1 MPRSPNHTEQPWKET
16 YSEIIDV
23 RSESEFAED
32 HIPCAVNLPVL
43 NDAERA
49 EVGTL
54 YKQVCPFDARKVG
67 AALVAQNIARHLNT
81 HFAQKNQAYQPLVY
95 CWRGGQRSNSMA
107 LVLNQIGWQVTV
119 LDGGYKTYRTHVRD
133 RLQNL
138 PQHFTYKVLSG
149 MTGSGKTHILQ
160 QLAQRGFQVLDL
172 EFLANHRGSLLGQEW
187 DGKLSPQPS
196 QKRFES
202 LLLQK
207 LQGFDS
213 NKPVWVEA
221 ESNKIGQ
228 VYLPSALWQ
237 RMKQAKC
244 IEIQLPLAVRID
256 WLLQEYPH
264 LTTHPELLKS
274 KLARLKSRHGSE
286 RINEWYSLIDAG
298 KWNDLVGNLLTHHY
312 DPTYSRSTGQCYAH
326 VEQRLQLSNLSNTNL
341 DALLTQLACLR

>member
-1 MPRSPNHTEQPWKET
+1 MPRSPNHTEQPWNET

-32 HIPCAVNLPVL
+32 HIPYAINLPVL
-43 NDAERA
+43 NDTERA
-49 EVGTL
+49 KVGTL

-67 AALVAQNIARHLNT
+67 AALVAQNIAEHLNT
-81 HFAQKNQAYQPLVY
+81 HFASKDKDYQPLLY

-119 LDGGYKTYRTHVRD
+119 LDGGYKTYRTHVRAL
-133 RLQNL
+133 LQDL
-138 PQHFTYKVLSG
+138 PQYFNYRVLSG
-149 MTGSGKTHILQ
+149 MTGSGKTYILQ
-160 QLAQRGFQVLDL
+160 QLAQRGFQVLNL
-172 EFLANHRGSLLGQEW
+172 ELLANHRGSLLGQEW

-202 LLLQK
+202 LLLQA
-207 LQGFDS
+207 LQGFDT

-237 RMKQAKC
+237 KMKQANC
-244 IEIQLPLAVRID
+244 VEIQLPIAGRID

-264 LTTHPELLKS
+264 LTSHPELLKS
-274 KLARLKSRHGSE
+274 KLVRLKSRYGSE
-286 RINEWYSLIDAG
+286 KINEWFSFIDQG
-298 KWNDLVGNLLTHHY
+298 QWQDLVNDLLTEHY

-341 DALLTQLACLR
+341 ETLLTQLAALG

>member
-1 MPRSPNHTEQPWKET
+1 
-16 YSEIIDV
+16 
-23 RSESEFAED
+23 
-32 HIPCAVNLPVL
+32 
-43 NDAERA
+43 
-49 EVGTL
+49 
-54 YKQVCPFDARKVG
+54 
-67 AALVAQNIARHLNT
+67 
-81 HFAQKNQAYQPLVY
+81 
-95 CWRGGQRSNSMA
+95 MA

-160 QLAQRGFQVLDL
+160 QLAQRGLQVLDL
-172 EFLANHRGSLLGQEW
+172 ESLANHRGSLLGQEW

-202 LLLQK
+202 LLLQV
-207 LQGFDS
+207 LQGCDS

-237 RMKQAKC
+237 RMKQANC
-244 IEIQLPLAVRID
+244 VEIQLPIAVRIN

-286 RINEWYSLIDAG
+286 KITEWYSLIDTG
-298 KWNDLVGNLLTHHY
+298 QWHDLVGDLLTHHY
-312 DPTYSRSTGQCYAH
+312 DPTYSRSTDQCYAH
-326 VEQRLQLSNLSNTNL
+326 VEQRLQLSNLSNTNVE
-341 DALLTQLACLR
+341 ALLTQLTSLG

>member
-1 MPRSPNHTEQPWKET
+1 MPRAPNHTEQPWKET

-32 HIPCAVNLPVL
+32 HIPCAINLPVL
-43 NDAERA
+43 NDVERA
-49 EVGTL
+49 KVGTL

-67 AALVAQNIARHLNT
+67 AALVAQNIAKHLNT
-81 HFAQKNQAYQPLVY
+81 HFAQKDKDYQPLLY

-107 LVLNQIGWQVTV
+107 LVLNQIGWQVTI

-133 RLQNL
+133 RLQEL
-138 PQHFTYKVLSG
+138 PQHFNYQVLSG

-160 QLAQRGFQVLDL
+160 QLAQRGLQVLDL
-172 EFLANHRGSLLGQEW
+172 EALANHRGSLLGQEW

-196 QKRFES
+196 QKLFET
-202 LLLQK
+202 LLLQA
-207 LQGFDS
+207 LQAFDT

-237 RMKQAKC
+237 QMKQAKC
-244 IEIQLPLAVRID
+244 VEIQLPMAVRIN

-286 RINEWYSLIDAG
+286 KINQWYHLIDNG
-298 KWNDLVGNLLTHHY
+298 QWHDLVGDLLTNHY
-312 DPTYSRSTGQCYAH
+312 DPTYSRSTDQCYGH
-326 VEQRLQLSNLSNTNL
+326 IEQKLQLSNLSNTNVE
-341 DALLTQLACLR
+341 ALLTQLAS

>member
-1 MPRSPNHTEQPWKET
+1 MPRLPNHTQQPWKET

-23 RSESEFAED
+23 RSESEFVED
-32 HIPCAVNLPVL
+32 HIPGAINLPVL
-43 NDAERA
+43 NDTERVK
-49 EVGTL
+49 VGTL

-67 AALVAQNIARHLNT
+67 AALVAQNIAKHLNT
-81 HFAQKNQAYQPLVY
+81 HFSQKDKNYQPLLY

-133 RLQNL
+133 RLQTL
-138 PQHFTYKVLSG
+138 PQHFTYWVLSG

-160 QLAQRGFQVLDL
+160 QLAQRNFQVLDL
-172 EFLANHRGSLLGQEW
+172 ESLAKHRGSLLGQEW
-187 DGKLSPQPS
+187 DGELSPQPS

-202 LLLQK
+202 LLLQE
-207 LQGFDS
+207 LQGFNTD
-213 NKPVWVEA
+213 KPVWLEA

-237 RMKQAKC
+237 KMKQANC
-244 IEIQLPLAVRID
+244 FEIQLPIAVRVN

-264 LTTHPELLKS
+264 LTAHPELLKS

-286 RINEWYSLIDAG
+286 KINEWYNLIDAG
-298 KWNDLVGNLLTHHY
+298 HWYDLVGDLLTSHY
-312 DPTYSRSTGQCYAH
+312 DPTYSRSTSQCYAQ
-326 VEQRLQLSNLSNTNL
+326 VEQRFKLSDLSNTNVE
-341 DALLTQLACLR
+341 ALLTQLASL